1 MFRHAKAEQ
10 GDDIA
15 DSDRR
20 LTSRG
25 RKAARQMGEL
35 AKDHGLLPEL
45 VLSSSSART
54 RETIELFGE
63 ASGHAG
69 AVLYLDELYL
79 AEPRAYIRALSV
91 HAAGVSSAMVVGHN
105 PGLEALVLGLTGER
119 LSLPTAALVEC
130 VLPIDDF
137 ASIAGIAGELGRV
150 FRPKDE

>member
-1 MFRHAKAEQ
+1 M
-10 GDDIA
+10 A

-25 RKAARQMGEL
+25 RKAALQMGEL
-35 AKDHGLLPEL
+35 VKAHGLLPEL

-54 RETIELFGE
+54 RETMELFGE
-63 ASGHAG
+63 ASGYAG

-79 AEPRAYIRALSV
+79 AEPGAYLRALGA
-91 HAAGVSSAMVVGHN
+91 HAAGASSAMVVGHN
-105 PGLEALVLGLTGER
+105 PGLEGLVLRLTGER

-130 VLPIDDF
+130 LLPIDDLS
-137 ASIAGIAGELGRV
+137 SIAGVEGKLGRV